1 MSEEK
6 NKFKVGD
13 VVVNLNEVSFWNNI
27 YHFDKFISSFVKKEV
42 VKQVAHG
49 RFTTSD
55 EVDLSKYEDREDW
68 RKQYSIYGLSNGK
81 SEGGFKTMHNWTTNK
96 KNIVAYLENLFKEE
110 IEKCQREDDE
120 MIARLEA
127 EIRQKQAKI
136 EQIRA
141 GNRGISFKS
150 EVNERDFVNGQI
162 DKIREIMK
170 SF

>member
-1 MSEEK
+1 MSEEQ

-13 VVVNLNEVSFWNNI
+13 VVINLNEVSLWNNI
-27 YHFDKFISSFVKKEV
+27 YHFEKFINSFAKKEV
-42 VKQVAHG
+42 VKQVSYG

-55 EVDLSKYEDREDW
+55 DVDLSKYEDREDW

-81 SEGGFKTMHNWTTNK
+81 SVGGSKKMYNWTTNK
-96 KNIVAYLENLFKEE
+96 KNIVAYLEGLFKEE

-120 MIARLEA
+120 LIARLEA

-150 EVNERDFVNGQI
+150 EVSEREFITGQI
-162 DKIREIMK
+162 EKIKKIIET
-170 SF
+170 F